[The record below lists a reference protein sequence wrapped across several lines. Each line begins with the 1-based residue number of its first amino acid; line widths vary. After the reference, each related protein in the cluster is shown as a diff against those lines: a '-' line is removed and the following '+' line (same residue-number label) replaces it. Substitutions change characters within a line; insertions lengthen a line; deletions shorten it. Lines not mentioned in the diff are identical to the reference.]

1 MKRLFS
7 LSLLIA
13 GAAALASADTITVTC
28 ATAGGSGA
36 SGTATSSCGTAG
48 GPVAATSLDSIVL
61 TYKFDANF
69 GLSAGTVNENFLVMP
84 VGSDA
89 FAGDF
94 NHPSDQVVTDQ
105 ARGIVG
111 TFTILSP
118 TLAEVTAAL
127 GGLGIQDNWDSGGG
141 SFNNTAFS
149 YQIDVNYS
157 TAAPEPATLGLM
169 GSALVGLGFLAR
181 RRRS

>member
-28 ATAGGSGA
+28 ATAGGSGIT
-36 SGTATSSCGTAG
+36 GTATSSCGTAG

-69 GLSAGTVNENFLVMP
+69 GLSAGSVNENFLVMP
-84 VGSDA
+84 VGSDP
-89 FAGDF
+89 FSGDF
-94 NHPSDQVVTDQ
+94 NHPVDQAVTDQ

-111 TFTILSP
+111 TFTIIAP

-127 GGLGIQDNWDSGGG
+127 GGVQIQDNWDSGAG

>member
-1 MKRLFS
+1 MKRFFS
-7 LSLLIA
+7 LSLLLT
-13 GAAALASADTITVTC
+13 AAAGFASADTITVTC
-28 ATAGGSGA
+28 ATAGGSGI
-36 SGTATSSCGTAG
+36 SGSATSNCGTAG

-61 TYKFDANF
+61 TFKFDANF
-69 GLSAGTVNENFLVMP
+69 GLAPGSVLEDFFVMP

-89 FAGDF
+89 FGGAF
-94 NHPSDQVVTDQ
+94 NHPTDQLVTDS
-105 ARGIVG
+105 ARGIID
-111 TFTILSP
+111 TLTINAP
-118 TLAEVTAAL
+118 TQAEVDAAL
-127 GGLGIQDNWDSGGG
+127 GGIQIQDNWNSGSG

-149 YQIDVNYS
+149 YKIDVNYS